1 MTRHRLDAISLLFGA
16 VFLVVAVV
24 FLDGTRRVTDLAT
37 TWLWGLP
44 VAALGLAAILVGV
57 GRLTSVAAER
67 TVDTDRLG
75 DDPPVGED
83 ESS

>member
-1 MTRHRLDAISLLFGA
+1 
-16 VFLVVAVV
+16 
-24 FLDGTRRVTDLAT
+24 
-37 TWLWGLP
+37 

-67 TVDTDRLG
+67 AVDTDRLG